1 MHIIG
6 WYVLQSQTLY
16 WVDASLDKVESAGY
30 DGSNRQL
37 LASSGPGVYHPF
49 SITFFE
55 GTLYWTDWQV
65 SRQCI
70 SACIAYVLMRHDI

>member
-1 MHIIG
+1 MTCI
-6 WYVLQSQTLY
+6 LQSQTLY

-37 LASSGPGVYHPF
+37 LVSSGPGVYHPF
-49 SITFFE
+49 SITFFD

-65 SRQCI
+65 VASSVVHLQCVC
-70 SACIAYVLMRHDI
+70 ACMCS

>member
-1 MHIIG
+1 MTCIP
-6 WYVLQSQTLY
+6 QSQTLY

-37 LASSGPGVYHPF
+37 LVSSGPGVYHPF
-49 SITFFE
+49 SITFYD

-65 SRQCI
+65 HVYSSFI
-70 SACIAYVLMRHDI
+70 SCPFLCVHVQ